1 MTRGRVLT
9 RPELKCVQNHQNWRR
24 EGTEPYHS
32 WDAANFKPSKSYSA
46 QLKVSNNISNIE
58 ILFENFTFQIT
69 KNKLKCLKLVII
81 LESRNGFSLEVVWIF

>member
-1 MTRGRVLT
+1 MVGVTISSGI
-9 RPELKCVQNHQNWRR
+9 CVVESGGYSR
-24 EGTEPYHS
+24 HS
-32 WDAANFKPSKSYSA
+32 WDAANFKLSKSYSA